1 MRLSFYTLV
10 LLLSNAVC
18 TFGQKPTEFA
28 VSFNNDTVVLRAPFN
43 YEFQSVSY
51 VDAAGKKRKLGPGK
65 IKEAYLGS
73 THFLGLPTSRGGV
86 VSLQRVVMMNEKY
99 LLTTIGVGE
108 ASKFNIYDR
117 RTHDLVERM
126 VTHSLVLKHDLITYD
141 KYLIPY
147 FGDCPEIL
155 RIIERGLTK
164 ENYGK
169 ATYTRD
175 KMFASVSNFD
185 CLKLRETDE

>member
-1 MRLSFYTLV
+1 MVFACTKV
-10 LLLSNAVC
+10 AC
-18 TFGQKPTEFA
+18 TFGQKPTEYA
-28 VSFNNDTVVLRAPFN
+28 VSFNNDTVILHAPFN

-51 VDAAGKKRKLGPGK
+51 VDASGKKRKLGPGK

-73 THFLGLPTSRGGV
+73 THFLGLPTSRGGP
-86 VSLQRVVMMNEKY
+86 VSLQRVVMMNEKF

-117 RTHDLVERM
+117 RTHEIVERM
-126 VTHSLVLKHDLITYD
+126 VTHSLVLKHDLNNFE
-141 KYLIPY
+141 KYLISY
-147 FGDCPEIL
+147 FGDCPEL
-155 RIIERGLTK
+155 LQIIKNGLTK

-169 ATYTRD
+169 STYGRD

-185 CLKLRETDE
+185 CLKLRELDE